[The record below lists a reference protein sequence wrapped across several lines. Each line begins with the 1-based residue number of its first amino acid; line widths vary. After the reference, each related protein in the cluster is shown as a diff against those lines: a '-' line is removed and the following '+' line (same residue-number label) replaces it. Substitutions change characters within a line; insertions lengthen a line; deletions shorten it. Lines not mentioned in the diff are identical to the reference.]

1 MVAENAVRLVPGTD
15 LGVAVQAAPGDIEP
29 WLQLLGNLLLL
40 LPLGALLPLRLA
52 AVDTCAKAAL
62 VVLAATC
69 CIELVQYALLTGR
82 VVSADDVLLNT
93 AGGLAGALLSRRWW
107 ADFRVPRLRQAA
119 ARARAAAAL
128 RPQYARPHSG

>member
-1 MVAENAVRLVPGTD
+1 MVVENAVRLVPGTD
-15 LGVAVQAAPGDIEP
+15 LGVAVHAEPGDIAP

-52 AVDTCAKAAL
+52 AVDSCAKAAL
-62 VVLAATC
+62 VVLATTC
-69 CIELVQYALLTGR
+69 CIELVQYAVLTGR

-107 ADFRVPRLRQAA
+107 ADFRVPQPRPEA
-119 ARARAAAAL
+119 ARARAAAL
-128 RPQYARPHSG
+128 RPQYARPHGG